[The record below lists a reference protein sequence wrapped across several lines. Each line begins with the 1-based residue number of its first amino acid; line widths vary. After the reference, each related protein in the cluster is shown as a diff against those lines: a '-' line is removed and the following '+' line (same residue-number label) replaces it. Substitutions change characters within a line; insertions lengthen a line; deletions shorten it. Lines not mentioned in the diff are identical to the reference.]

1 MSPLDLMSRDA
12 EAAPNFRS
20 LLAARPHLSLT
31 AVGLAI
37 EAVPLAR
44 IAVSH
49 GTPTWVYSSA
59 AILGRYRQMAVALA
73 DAGLDARIHYAL
85 KANDAAAIVTLLAR
99 QGAGADVVSDG
110 ERRIARAAGIAA
122 KDIVFSGVGK
132 TEAEIRAALAD
143 GVGQIN
149 VESAEELAMLSAIAR
164 GMGVTARVALRINP
178 DVDAGTHAKI
188 TTGLSE
194 NKFGIPAE
202 DALALYSHA
211 AALPGIAPAGL
222 AMHIGSQIT
231 SLAPYRAA
239 YGRLAGLVGEIRGA
253 GLTISLLDCGGGLG
267 VPYAGEEV
275 PTASAFAGVLKET
288 VGGLGL
294 KVMIEPGRWLVAQ
307 AGILLARVLLQKQGE
322 SRRFVILDAAMN
334 DLIRPS
340 LYGAWHG
347 ILPITPARWRA
358 AVAPADVVGPVCE
371 SGDTFA
377 TARALPDLGQGELV
391 AVLDAGA
398 YGSVMSST
406 YNARPLAAAVM
417 VSGTADAV
425 IRPRQSFEAM
435 RAGEILPPWLG
446 PLLPPPQPGAP
457 QAAMAAGAPAA
468 AGPSEGRSLVARAVG
483 ASVPGTSVPGTSAA
497 GVGDAPGRMT
507 LWRLLFG
514 R

>member
-1 MSPLDLMSRDA
+1 MSPLDLMSR
-12 EAAPNFRS
+12 EGETEPAPSFRS

-31 AVGLAI
+31 AVGLAV

-44 IAVSH
+44 LAVAH

-59 AILGRYRQMAVALA
+59 AITGRYRQMAVALA

-85 KANDAAAIVTLLAR
+85 KANDAIAVVALLAR

-110 ERRIARAAGIAA
+110 ERRIARQGGIAA

-164 GMGVTARVALRINP
+164 GMGTTARIALRVNP

-188 TTGLSE
+188 TTGLAE

-202 DALALYSHA
+202 DALTLYSHA
-211 AALPGIAPAGL
+211 AALPGIQPVGL

-253 GLTISLLDCGGGLG
+253 GLPISLLDCGGGLG

-294 KVMIEPGRWLVAQ
+294 KLMIEPGRWLVAQ
-307 AGILLARVLLQKQGE
+307 SGILLTRVLLQKQGE

-347 ILPITPARWRA
+347 ILPVTPARWRA

-377 TARALPDLGQGELV
+377 TARLLPDLGPGELV

-425 IRPRQSFEAM
+425 IRQRQSFEAM
-435 RAGEILPPWLG
+435 RAGDALPPWLG
-446 PLLPPPQPGAP
+446 PLLPAP
-457 QAAMAAGAPAA
+457 QGAAPSSNAA
-468 AGPSEGRSLVARAVG
+468 ADSPTPPRRWAGLSARTDDPSGRG
-483 ASVPGTSVPGTSAA
+483 GF
-497 GVGDAPGRMT
+497 
-507 LWRLLFG
+507 WRFWFG